1 MQFKFLRQFR
11 GEKKKFFKK
20 TSCVTNL
27 TLFTKLCTKGKAM
40 IELEGR
46 VWKDSDSS
54 WWLVEISFLDV
65 MTQGRT
71 RKEALKMIKDAVMEL
86 LKDSYENFLGKQFQ
100 LTVNLYQEGVIG
112 LGASDEKLLFA
123 LGLKRQRLRS
133 GSTIRDVS
141 KRLKSKSPNAY
152 ARYERAQS
160 RPSLEKYAELLHV
173 ANPQRRPLL
182 VS

>member
-1 MQFKFLRQFR
+1 M
-11 GEKKKFFKK
+11 
-20 TSCVTNL
+20 
-27 TLFTKLCTKGKAM
+27 
-40 IELEGR
+40 ELEGK
-46 VWKDSDSS
+46 VWKDPDSS
-54 WWLVEISFLDV
+54 WWLVEVSFLDV

-71 RKEALKMIKDAVMEL
+71 RKEALEMIKDAIMEL
-86 LKDSYENFLGKQFQ
+86 LKDSYEDSLSKQFR
-100 LTVNLYQEGVIG
+100 LTVNLYENGVIG
-112 LGASDEKLLFA
+112 VGASEEKLLFA

-160 RPSLEKYAELLHV
+160 RPSIEKYAELLHA
-173 ANPQRRPLL
+173 ANPNRRPLL

>member
-1 MQFKFLRQFR
+1 M
-11 GEKKKFFKK
+11 
-20 TSCVTNL
+20 
-27 TLFTKLCTKGKAM
+27 M
-40 IELEGR
+40 ELEGK
-46 VWKDSDSS
+46 VWKDPDSS

-71 RKEALKMIKDAVMEL
+71 RKEALEMIKDAVKEL
-86 LKDSYENFLGKQFQ
+86 LIDSYEDLINNRFK
-100 LTVNLYQEGVIG
+100 LTVNLYEDGIIG

-141 KRLKSKSPNAY
+141 KRMKSKSPNAY
-152 ARYERAQS
+152 ARYERALS
-160 RPSLEKYAELLHV
+160 KPSIEKYAELLQA

>member
-1 MQFKFLRQFR
+1 M
-11 GEKKKFFKK
+11 
-20 TSCVTNL
+20 
-27 TLFTKLCTKGKAM
+27 
-40 IELEGR
+40 ELEGR
-46 VWKDSDSS
+46 VWKDPNSS

-71 RKEALKMIKDAVMEL
+71 RKEALEMIKDAVAEL
-86 LKDSYENFLGKQFQ
+86 LKDSYEDLLGKHFH
-100 LTVNLYQEGVIG
+100 LTVHLYEDGVIG
-112 LGASDEKLLFA
+112 MRASDDKLLFA

-152 ARYERAQS
+152 VRYERAQS
-160 RPSLEKYAELLHV
+160 RPSLEKYAELLHA
-173 ANPQRRPLL
+173 ANPSRRPLL